1 MSGIRPKQHA
11 RMGMFHLEEAILD
24 VLLDAK
30 HEGDCIGAAE
40 IGKRTGIF
48 RDRGEGIVGE
58 KGILNDAIV
67 HGVLIKLTTERRVER
82 CTQPN
87 DRGGWELTSSE
98 FEMRRDDV
106 R

>member
-1 MSGIRPKQHA
+1 MSGLRPKQLA
-11 RMGMFHLEEAILD
+11 RMGVFYLEEAILD
-24 VLLDAK
+24 VLLDAR

-67 HGVLIKLTTERRVER
+67 HGVLVKLTVERRVDR
-82 CTQPN
+82 CDQPN
-87 DRGGWELTSSE
+87 GRGGWELTDKE
-98 FEMRRDDV
+98 FETRRDDV